1 MNSGNLTVINC
12 KFFCERYFQMN
23 MNEILEKTIIDAGV
37 MVDELL
43 TMMLQVVAVTM
54 ITVVL

>member
-1 MNSGNLTVINC
+1 MNSCNLTVINC
-12 KFFCERYFQMN
+12 KFFCERYFKMN

-37 MVDELL
+37 MLDELL
-43 TMMLQVVAVTM
+43 IMMLQVVAVTT

>member
-12 KFFCERYFQMN
+12 KFFCERYFKIN
-23 MNEILEKTIIDAGV
+23 MNEILEKTIIDAG
-37 MVDELL
+37 LL
-43 TMMLQVVAVTM
+43 IMKLQVVAATM

>member
-1 MNSGNLTVINC
+1 
-12 KFFCERYFQMN
+12 